1 MRTRIAGENAPLADG
16 SWQSPRD
23 KFAADVTILCDLAN
37 LDTSDLWD
45 VVSEIQQN

>member
-1 MRTRIAGENAPLADG
+1 MRTTIAGENAPLANN
-16 SWQSPRD
+16 SWRSPRD

-45 VVSEIQQN
+45 VVSEPPQY